1 MGKLGILSLVLCV
14 IGLLSCGKKKNVH
27 TDFEAFI
34 GKEIVFPDKSFKV
47 IGNKVFKDR
56 FLLISYV
63 DSGNCTPCALGKM
76 QYMKTNKRQLLDAH
90 TGILMVVHEKDTF
103 VVNEVFRQLHVSYP
117 VFFDSLGCFKKENG
131 IFDSPLYQDFVID
144 QSNKVIWLG
153 NPLRNK
159 QSWQQYEKMISII
172 MDSSR

>member
-14 IGLLSCGKKKNVH
+14 IGLLSCGKKKNVR

-90 TGILMVVHEKDTF
+90 TGILMVVHEKILLLLMKRSGRCMLVIRSFSIHWD
-103 VVNEVFRQLHVSYP
+103 VLRKKMEYLIALCIKI
-117 VFFDSLGCFKKENG
+117 SL
-131 IFDSPLYQDFVID
+131 
-144 QSNKVIWLG
+144 
-153 NPLRNK
+153 
-159 QSWQQYEKMISII
+159 
-172 MDSSR
+172 